1 MSGITFSCD
10 QLLNRLRR
18 IDSKNTAAEV
28 VRNLIARG
36 LNIAKPLAQATKSDL
51 GAAIKAD
58 PVQTNGAIASG
69 GFGVHHALAPYIEYG
84 TGLPGHQGAVANGAP
99 RNPVAAGFTYTL
111 QTVILSG
118 PHAGEIRDGWV
129 YCKDGTF
136 IHTLGQPAK
145 PFLYPAQAVLEKEA
159 AEIAGVTV
167 RDNIGR

>member
-1 MSGITFSCD
+1 MSGITLSCD
-10 QLLNRLRR
+10 QLLSRLRC

-51 GAAIKAD
+51 GAAVKAD
-58 PVQTNGAIASG
+58 PIQSNGAIASA

-84 TGLPGHQGAVANGAP
+84 TGLPGHQGTVANGAP
-99 RNPVAAGFTYTL
+99 RNPTAAGFTYTL

-118 PHAGEIRDGWV
+118 PHSGEIRDGWV
-129 YCKDGTF
+129 YCKDGLF

-159 AEIAGVTV
+159 GGIAGVTV